1 MEDYIIYNESFDD
14 VDTMIE
20 LCDRYQNEQMILE
33 GKILDE
39 ATGKGNK
46 ENILIKIIKFL
57 PRLIRA
63 IATRIRK
70 AISDKVLDIKIKR
83 LRSWTKE
90 TDHVQ
95 EAFKEKVNISLT
107 LHHLSKFADQF
118 ANFVREA
125 CTNADELL
133 SMMKDL
139 GKTLTKGAQDFDNY
153 LKGNVYSIHVKLA
166 KHYSKIQKWADELV
180 KDINKTQYYS
190 KSERRDRMGVGHGLG
205 RDDLGIVSFVY
216 SRVEVS
222 KGLDYVDRI
231 RKTLVISCK
240 YMDTTV
246 KLFDDFDYG
255 LFAKN
260 DFQQTYHATQA
271 VGNKG
276 YYSRKTIVEDFT
288 PLLKEVDYLRNDFKV
303 LANSAQKIINYLVDW
318 IKDVYDYSHL
328 GDKKREANIKELKE
342 LKKRDEANDDWF
354 QNAQQYHDDVR
365 DYYNSKRLSF
375 WDRKSSHD
383 KNNWDERTAAFR
395 DMTGTSYND
404 ENYENKKAK
413 YDKAKDRE
421 KRRYDG
427 YNKIYAKYNELFDK
441 NEADF
446 DERYKTYTRE
456 RDNIYNRQNQLL
468 WDDPYD
474 TNRLRYAVEYAEE
487 LTFDDIIK

>member
-14 VDTMIE
+14 VDIMME

-46 ENILIKIIKFL
+46 EHILIKIFKFL

-63 IATRIRK
+63 IANRIRK
-70 AISDKVLDIKIKR
+70 AISNKVLDIKIKR

-95 EAFKEKVNISLT
+95 EAFKEKVNISFT

-118 ANFVREA
+118 SAFVREA
-125 CTNADELL
+125 CMNADELL

-139 GKTLTKGAQDFDNY
+139 SKTLTKGAQDFDKY
-153 LKGNVYSIHVKLA
+153 LKSHVYSIHAKIA
-166 KHYSKIQKWADELV
+166 KHYANIQKWADELV

-190 KSERRDRMGVGHGLG
+190 KSERRDRMGVGRGLE

-240 YMDTTV
+240 YMETTV

-260 DFQQTYHATQA
+260 DFQQTYHATMP
-271 VGNKG
+271 VGNNG

-303 LANSAQKIINYLVDW
+303 LANSAQEIINYLVEW
-318 IKDVYDYSHL
+318 INDVYDYSHL
-328 GDKKREANIKELKE
+328 GDQKRESNKKELKE
-342 LKKRDEANDDWF
+342 LKKRKEANDERF
-354 QNAQQYHDDVR
+354 ERAKEYHDDTR
-365 DYYNSKRLSF
+365 DFYNSKRISF
-375 WDRKSSHD
+375 YDRERSHI
-383 KNNWDERTAAFR
+383 KKNWDERSAAFR
-395 DMTGTSYND
+395 DMIGTSYND
-404 ENYENKKAK
+404 ENYKNKAAK

-421 KRRYDG
+421 KRRAAG
-427 YNKIYAKYNELFDK
+427 YNKIYAKYNGLIDK

-456 RDNIYNRQNQLL
+456 RDNVFNRRSQLL

-474 TNRLRYAVEYAEE
+474 TKRLRYAVEYAEE